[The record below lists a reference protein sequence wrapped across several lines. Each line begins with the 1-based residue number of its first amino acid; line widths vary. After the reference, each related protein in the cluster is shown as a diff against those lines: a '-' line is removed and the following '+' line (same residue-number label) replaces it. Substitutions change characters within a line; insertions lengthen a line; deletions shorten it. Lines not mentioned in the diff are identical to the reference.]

1 MKMKKRK
8 GRITSRRE
16 LHHLKKIQKVKKVT
30 TALGTSLMVGTVG
43 LLMGNKDKVQADT
56 TVHVDKTNEASS
68 STSKVAQSSSQSST
82 QSSSV
87 AAGSRVT
94 REVVYSSSSSSSLN
108 IEKNA
113 SSQSENSSQSSSNV
127 KSSSASSVSNASSLQ
142 NHEPNKTV
150 ESSSTASSGASSS
163 SSKSES
169 SSSQA
174 SVKPEKQNL
183 AVQTGPSE
191 QDLQKQWAAKIS
203 SYPENVQS
211 FLNTI
216 GPVAQQVAQE
226 NGIYASVM
234 IAQAA
239 LESGWGNSALSTQG
253 HNLFGVKWNGTGN
266 YVTMPTQE
274 YYGGQWHT
282 INAKFQSYNSYY
294 DSLTG
299 YAQLIK
305 NNFPNSTRANA
316 ATPQIAAANL
326 KYGVYGSYA
335 TDPNYANSLD
345 RMISDYGLTR
355 YDVYTGTSSTN
366 QNQQNSNAAN
376 SNQHESQISAGNGNQ
391 IPDTYTVKA
400 GDSLW
405 GISQTYGTTVNNLKQ
420 INNLSSNVIYVGQ
433 VLKLKQQSNSTS
445 NQAPQS
451 TVDTYTVQSGDTLW
465 GIANTHDTTV
475 NNLKQ
480 INDLT
485 SDTIYVGQVL
495 KLKQQSNSTSNQA
508 PQSTADTYTVQSGDT
523 LWGIANTH
531 DTTVNDL
538 KQINDLTSDT
548 IYVGQVLKLKQQTNS
563 TSNQAPQSTID
574 TYTVQSGDTLWRI
587 ANTHD
592 TTVNNLK
599 QINDL
604 TSDTIYVGQ
613 VLKLKQQSTTQP
625 ESSQSSQSN
634 SSDFYTVKAG
644 DSLWKIAMGND
655 LTVSHLKQMNNLT
668 TNTIYVGQQ
677 LRIKEGQ
684 ANSQAS
690 QSNSQTNQSSQNAGT
705 YTVKAGDTLW
715 GIANDHDTTVNALKQ
730 NNHLNSDTIYVGQVL
745 SLGQATSTGSHSQS
759 SASAQSSSSTNGTYT
774 VKAGDTLWS
783 IANANDMTVAQLKQ
797 KNDLSNDTIYVGQT
811 LNVSSSKSASA
822 TSTASATYTVNS
834 GDSLWQ
840 IASANGTTVNQL
852 KALNNLS
859 SDLIYAGQQLKFR

>member
-1 MKMKKRK
+1 MKKRRD
-8 GRITSRRE
+8 RISSRRE
-16 LHHLKKIQKVKKVT
+16 LHHLKKIQKVKKAT

-56 TVHVDKTNEASS
+56 TVHVDKTNETSS
-68 STSKVAQSSSQSST
+68 NTSKVAQSGSQSST
-82 QSSSV
+82 SSSVQSSSV
-87 AAGSRVT
+87 AAGSRIT
-94 REVVYSSSSSSSLN
+94 QEVVYSSSSSTSLN
-108 IEKNA
+108 VEKNA
-113 SSQSENSSQSSSNV
+113 SSQSENSSQNSSSV
-127 KSSSASSVSNASSLQ
+127 KGSSASSMSNASSLQ
-142 NHEPNKTV
+142 HEQSKTA
-150 ESSSTASSGASSS
+150 ESSSTANSVTSFS
-163 SSKSES
+163 SSKAES
-169 SSSQA
+169 SSSQS
-174 SVKPEKQNL
+174 SVKSEKQNL

-191 QDLQKQWAAKIS
+191 QDLQKQWAAEIS

-239 LESGWGNSALSTQG
+239 LESGWGNSALSTEG

-294 DSLTG
+294 DSLTS

-326 KYGVYGSYA
+326 KNGVYGSYA

-376 SNQHESQISAGNGNQ
+376 SSQHESQISAGNGNQ

-405 GISQTYGTTVNNLKQ
+405 EISQTYGTTVNNLKQ

-433 VLKLKQQSNSTS
+433 VLKLKQQSSSTS

-451 TVDTYTVQSGDTLW
+451 TADTYTVQSGDTLW

-531 DTTVNDL
+531 DTTVN
-538 KQINDLTSDT
+538 
-548 IYVGQVLKLKQQTNS
+548 
-563 TSNQAPQSTID
+563 
-574 TYTVQSGDTLWRI
+574 
-587 ANTHD
+587 
-592 TTVNNLK
+592 NLK

-613 VLKLKQQSTTQP
+613 ILKLTQQSTTQQA
-625 ESSQSSQSN
+625 SSKPSQSN

-655 LTVSHLKQMNNLT
+655 LTVDHLKQMNNLT

-684 ANSQAS
+684 TNSQPS
-690 QSNSQTNQSSQNAGT
+690 QSNSQTNQSSQNTGT

-730 NNHLNSDTIYVGQVL
+730 NNHLSSDTIYVGQVL
-745 SLGQATSTGSHSQS
+745 SLGQTSSTSSHNQAT
-759 SASAQSSSSTNGTYT
+759 ASAQSSTSNGTYT
-774 VKAGDTLWS
+774 VKSGDTLWS

-797 KNDLSNDTIYVGQT
+797 KNDLSNDTIYVGQK
-811 LNVSSSKSASA
+811 LNVFSAKSTSA
-822 TSTASATYTVNS
+822 TSTASATYTVKS
-834 GDSLWQ
+834 GDSLWK

-852 KALNNLS
+852 KSLNNLS
-859 SDLIYAGQQLKFR
+859 SDLIYAGQQLKLR

>member
-16 LHHLKKIQKVKKVT
+16 LYHLKKIQKVKKVT

-82 QSSSV
+82 SSSVQSSSV
-87 AAGSRVT
+87 AAGLRVT

-127 KSSSASSVSNASSLQ
+127 KSSSASSASVTNASSLQ

-150 ESSSTASSGASSS
+150 ESSSTASSVAGSS

-169 SSSQA
+169 SGSQS

-191 QDLQKQWAAKIS
+191 QDLQKQWAAEIS

-253 HNLFGVKWNGTGN
+253 DHLFGVKWNGTGN

-445 NQAPQS
+445 NQTPQS
-451 TVDTYTVQSGDTLW
+451 TTDTYTVQSGDTLW

-495 KLKQQSNSTSNQA
+495 KLKQ
-508 PQSTADTYTVQSGDT
+508 
-523 LWGIANTH
+523 
-531 DTTVNDL
+531 
-538 KQINDLTSDT
+538 
-548 IYVGQVLKLKQQTNS
+548 
-563 TSNQAPQSTID
+563 
-574 TYTVQSGDTLWRI
+574 R
-587 ANTHD
+587 
-592 TTVNNLK
+592 
-599 QINDL
+599 
-604 TSDTIYVGQ
+604 
-613 VLKLKQQSTTQP
+613 STTQQ
-625 ESSQSSQSN
+625 ESSQPSQSN

-684 ANSQAS
+684 TNSQAS

-730 NNHLNSDTIYVGQVL
+730 NNHLSSDTIYVGQVL
-745 SLGQATSTGSHSQS
+745 SLGQTASTGSHSQS
-759 SASAQSSSSTNGTYT
+759 TASTQSSTSDGTYT
-774 VKAGDTLWS
+774 VKSGDTLWS

-811 LNVSSSKSASA
+811 LNVSSTKSASA
-822 TSTASATYTVNS
+822 TSTASATYTVKS

-859 SDLIYAGQQLKFR
+859 SDLIYAGQQLKLR

>member
-16 LHHLKKIQKVKKVT
+16 LYHLKKIQKVKKIT

-82 QSSSV
+82 SSSVQSSSV
-87 AAGSRVT
+87 AAGLRVT

-127 KSSSASSVSNASSLQ
+127 KSSSASSASVTNASSLQ

-150 ESSSTASSGASSS
+150 ESSSTASSVAGSS

-169 SSSQA
+169 SGSQS

-191 QDLQKQWAAKIS
+191 QDLQKQWAAEIS

-345 RMISDYGLTR
+345 RMISDYELTR

-445 NQAPQS
+445 NQTPQS
-451 TVDTYTVQSGDTLW
+451 TTDTYTVQSGDTLW

-495 KLKQQSNSTSNQA
+495 KLKQ
-508 PQSTADTYTVQSGDT
+508 
-523 LWGIANTH
+523 
-531 DTTVNDL
+531 
-538 KQINDLTSDT
+538 
-548 IYVGQVLKLKQQTNS
+548 
-563 TSNQAPQSTID
+563 
-574 TYTVQSGDTLWRI
+574 R
-587 ANTHD
+587 
-592 TTVNNLK
+592 
-599 QINDL
+599 
-604 TSDTIYVGQ
+604 
-613 VLKLKQQSTTQP
+613 STTQQ
-625 ESSQSSQSN
+625 ESSQPSQSN

-684 ANSQAS
+684 TNSQAS

-730 NNHLNSDTIYVGQVL
+730 NNHLSSDTIYVGQVL
-745 SLGQATSTGSHSQS
+745 SLGQTASTGSHSQS
-759 SASAQSSSSTNGTYT
+759 TASTQSSTSDGTYT
-774 VKAGDTLWS
+774 VKSGDTLWS

-811 LNVSSSKSASA
+811 LNVSSTKSASA
-822 TSTASATYTVNS
+822 TSTASTTYTVKS

-859 SDLIYAGQQLKFR
+859 SDLIYAGQQLKLR

>member
-1 MKMKKRK
+1 MKMKKRRD
-8 GRITSRRE
+8 RISSRRE
-16 LHHLKKIQKVKKVT
+16 LHHLKKIQKVKKAT

-56 TVHVDKTNEASS
+56 TVHVDKTNETSS
-68 STSKVAQSSSQSST
+68 NTSKVAQSSSQSST
-82 QSSSV
+82 SSSVQSSSV
-87 AAGSRVT
+87 AAGSRIT
-94 REVVYSSSSSSSLN
+94 QEVVYSSSSSTSLN
-108 IEKNA
+108 VEKNA
-113 SSQSENSSQSSSNV
+113 SSQSENSSQNSSSV
-127 KSSSASSVSNASSLQ
+127 KGSSASSMSNASSLQ
-142 NHEPNKTV
+142 HGQSKTA
-150 ESSSTASSGASSS
+150 ESSSTANSVTSFS
-163 SSKSES
+163 SSKAES
-169 SSSQA
+169 SSSQS
-174 SVKPEKQNL
+174 SVKSEKQNL

-191 QDLQKQWAAKIS
+191 QDLQKQWAAEIS

-239 LESGWGNSALSTQG
+239 LESGWGNSALSTEG

-294 DSLTG
+294 DSLTS

-326 KYGVYGSYA
+326 KNGVYGSYA

-376 SNQHESQISAGNGNQ
+376 SSQHESQISAGNGNQ

-433 VLKLKQQSNSTS
+433 VLKLKQQSSSTS

-451 TVDTYTVQSGDTLW
+451 TADTYTVQSGDTLW

-531 DTTVNDL
+531 DTTVN
-538 KQINDLTSDT
+538 
-548 IYVGQVLKLKQQTNS
+548 
-563 TSNQAPQSTID
+563 
-574 TYTVQSGDTLWRI
+574 
-587 ANTHD
+587 
-592 TTVNNLK
+592 NLK

-613 VLKLKQQSTTQP
+613 ILKLTQQSTTQQA
-625 ESSQSSQSN
+625 SSKPSQSN

-655 LTVSHLKQMNNLT
+655 LTVDHLKQMNNLT

-684 ANSQAS
+684 TNSQPS

-730 NNHLNSDTIYVGQVL
+730 NNHLSSDTIYVGQVL
-745 SLGQATSTGSHSQS
+745 SLGQTSSTSSHNQAT
-759 SASAQSSSSTNGTYT
+759 ASAQSSTSNGTYT
-774 VKAGDTLWS
+774 VKSGDTLWS

-797 KNDLSNDTIYVGQT
+797 KNDLSNDTIYVGQK
-811 LNVSSSKSASA
+811 LNVSSAKSTSA
-822 TSTASATYTVNS
+822 TSTPSATYTVKS
-834 GDSLWQ
+834 GDSLWK

-852 KALNNLS
+852 KSLNNLS
-859 SDLIYAGQQLKFR
+859 SDLIYAGQQLKLR

>member
-1 MKMKKRK
+1 MKKRK

-16 LHHLKKIQKVKKVT
+16 LYHLKKIQKVKKAT

-43 LLMGNKDKVQADT
+43 LLMGNRDKVQADT
-56 TVHVDKTNEASS
+56 TVHVDKTNETSS
-68 STSKVAQSSSQSST
+68 STSKVAQSSSQSATSSSV

-108 IEKNA
+108 IAKNA
-113 SSQSENSSQSSSNV
+113 SSQSESSGQSSSNV
-127 KSSSASSVSNASSLQ
+127 KNSSASSVSNASSLQ
-142 NHEPNKTV
+142 NHEPGKTA
-150 ESSSTASSGASSS
+150 ESSSTASSVASSS

-169 SSSQA
+169 SSSQS

-191 QDLQKQWAAKIS
+191 QDLQKQWAAEIS

-239 LESGWGNSALSTQG
+239 LESGWGNSALSTEG

-326 KYGVYGSYA
+326 KNGVYGSYA

-451 TVDTYTVQSGDTLW
+451 T
-465 GIANTHDTTV
+465 
-475 NNLKQ
+475 
-480 INDLT
+480 
-485 SDTIYVGQVL
+485 
-495 KLKQQSNSTSNQA
+495 
-508 PQSTADTYTVQSGDT
+508 ADTYTVQSGDT
-523 LWGIANTH
+523 LWE
-531 DTTVNDL
+531 
-538 KQINDLTSDT
+538 
-548 IYVGQVLKLKQQTNS
+548 
-563 TSNQAPQSTID
+563 
-574 TYTVQSGDTLWRI
+574 I

-613 VLKLKQQSTTQP
+613 VLKLKQQSTTQQG
-625 ESSQSSQSN
+625 SSQPSQSN

-655 LTVSHLKQMNNLT
+655 LTVDHLKQMNNLT

-684 ANSQAS
+684 TNSQPS
-690 QSNSQTNQSSQNAGT
+690 QSNSQTNQSSQNTGT

-745 SLGQATSTGSHSQS
+745 SLGQATSTSSHSQS
-759 SASAQSSSSTNGTYT
+759 SASAQSSSPTNGTYM

-811 LNVSSSKSASA
+811 LNVSSAKSAST
-822 TSTASATYTVNS
+822 TSTASATYTVKS
-834 GDSLWQ
+834 GDSLWK

-852 KALNNLS
+852 KSLNNLS
-859 SDLIYAGQQLKFR
+859 SDLIYAGQQLKLR

>member
-16 LHHLKKIQKVKKVT
+16 LYHLKKIQKVKKVT

-82 QSSSV
+82 SSSVQSSSV
-87 AAGSRVT
+87 AAGLRVT

-127 KSSSASSVSNASSLQ
+127 KSSSASSASVTNASSLQ

-150 ESSSTASSGASSS
+150 ESSSTASSVAGSS

-169 SSSQA
+169 SGSQS

-191 QDLQKQWAAKIS
+191 QDLQKQWAAEIS

-405 GISQTYGTTVNNLKQ
+405 GISRTYGTTVNNLKQ

-445 NQAPQS
+445 NQTPQS
-451 TVDTYTVQSGDTLW
+451 TTDTYTVQSGDTLW

-495 KLKQQSNSTSNQA
+495 KLKQQSNSTSNQT
-508 PQSTADTYTVQSGDT
+508 PQSTTDTYTVQSGDT
-523 LWGIANTH
+523 LWG
-531 DTTVNDL
+531 
-538 KQINDLTSDT
+538 
-548 IYVGQVLKLKQQTNS
+548 
-563 TSNQAPQSTID
+563 
-574 TYTVQSGDTLWRI
+574 I

-613 VLKLKQQSTTQP
+613 VLKLKQRSTTQQ
-625 ESSQSSQSN
+625 ESSQPSQSN

-684 ANSQAS
+684 TNSQAS

-730 NNHLNSDTIYVGQVL
+730 NNHLSSDTIYVGQVL
-745 SLGQATSTGSHSQS
+745 SLGQTASTGSHSQLT
-759 SASAQSSSSTNGTYT
+759 ASTQSSTSDGTYT
-774 VKAGDTLWS
+774 VKSGDTLWS

-811 LNVSSSKSASA
+811 LNVSSTKSASA
-822 TSTASATYTVNS
+822 TSTASTTYTVKS

-859 SDLIYAGQQLKFR
+859 SDLIYAGQQLKLR

>member
-1 MKMKKRK
+1 MKKRK

-16 LHHLKKIQKVKKVT
+16 LYHLKKIQKVKKAT

-56 TVHVDKTNEASS
+56 TVHVDKTTETSS
-68 STSKVAQSSSQSST
+68 STSKVAQSSSQSATSSSV

-94 REVVYSSSSSSSLN
+94 REVVYSSSSSSSLDV
-108 IEKNA
+108 EKNA
-113 SSQSENSSQSSSNV
+113 SSQSESSSQSSSNV

-191 QDLQKQWAAKIS
+191 QDLQKQWAAEIS

-548 IYVGQVLKLKQQTNS
+548 IYVGQVLKLKQQ
-563 TSNQAPQSTID
+563 
-574 TYTVQSGDTLWRI
+574 
-587 ANTHD
+587 
-592 TTVNNLK
+592 
-599 QINDL
+599 
-604 TSDTIYVGQ
+604 
-613 VLKLKQQSTTQP
+613 STTQQ
-625 ESSQSSQSN
+625 ESSQPSQSN

-745 SLGQATSTGSHSQS
+745 SLGQATLTGSHSQS

-822 TSTASATYTVNS
+822 TSTASATYTVKS
-834 GDSLWQ
+834 GDSLWK
-840 IASANGTTVNQL
+840 IASRNGTTVNQL

-859 SDLIYAGQQLKFR
+859 SDLIYAGQQLKLR

>member
-16 LHHLKKIQKVKKVT
+16 LYHLKKIQKVKKVT

-68 STSKVAQSSSQSST
+68 STSKVTQSSSQSST
-82 QSSSV
+82 SSSVQSSSV
-87 AAGSRVT
+87 AAGLRVT

-108 IEKNA
+108 IEKNV

-127 KSSSASSVSNASSLQ
+127 KSSSASSASVTNASSLQ

-150 ESSSTASSGASSS
+150 ESSSTASSAASSS

-169 SSSQA
+169 SGSQS

-191 QDLQKQWAAKIS
+191 QDLQKQWAAEIS

-445 NQAPQS
+445 NQTPQS
-451 TVDTYTVQSGDTLW
+451 TTDTYTVQSGDTLW

-495 KLKQQSNSTSNQA
+495 KLKQQS
-508 PQSTADTYTVQSGDT
+508 
-523 LWGIANTH
+523 
-531 DTTVNDL
+531 
-538 KQINDLTSDT
+538 
-548 IYVGQVLKLKQQTNS
+548 
-563 TSNQAPQSTID
+563 
-574 TYTVQSGDTLWRI
+574 
-587 ANTHD
+587 
-592 TTVNNLK
+592 
-599 QINDL
+599 
-604 TSDTIYVGQ
+604 
-613 VLKLKQQSTTQP
+613 TTQQG
-625 ESSQSSQSN
+625 SSQPSQSN

-684 ANSQAS
+684 TNSQAS

-730 NNHLNSDTIYVGQVL
+730 NNHLSSDTIYVGQVL
-745 SLGQATSTGSHSQS
+745 SLGQTASTGSHSQS
-759 SASAQSSSSTNGTYT
+759 TASTQSSTSDGTYT
-774 VKAGDTLWS
+774 VKSGDTLWS

-811 LNVSSSKSASA
+811 LNVSSTKSASA
-822 TSTASATYTVNS
+822 TSTASTTYTVKS

-859 SDLIYAGQQLKFR
+859 SDLIYAGQQLKLR

>member
-1 MKMKKRK
+1 MKKRK

-16 LHHLKKIQKVKKVT
+16 LYHLKKIQKVKKVT

-82 QSSSV
+82 SSSVQSSSV
-87 AAGSRVT
+87 AAGLRVT

-127 KSSSASSVSNASSLQ
+127 KSSSASSASVTNASSLQ

-150 ESSSTASSGASSS
+150 ESSSTASSVAGSS

-169 SSSQA
+169 SGSQS

-191 QDLQKQWAAKIS
+191 QDLQKQWAAEIS

-345 RMISDYGLTR
+345 RMISDYELTR

-445 NQAPQS
+445 NQTPQS
-451 TVDTYTVQSGDTLW
+451 TTDTYTVQSGDTLW

-495 KLKQQSNSTSNQA
+495 KLKQQSNSTSNQT
-508 PQSTADTYTVQSGDT
+508 PQSTTDTYTVQSGDT
-523 LWGIANTH
+523 LWG
-531 DTTVNDL
+531 
-538 KQINDLTSDT
+538 
-548 IYVGQVLKLKQQTNS
+548 
-563 TSNQAPQSTID
+563 
-574 TYTVQSGDTLWRI
+574 I

-613 VLKLKQQSTTQP
+613 VLKLKQRSTTQQ
-625 ESSQSSQSN
+625 ESSQPSQSN

-684 ANSQAS
+684 TNSQAS

-730 NNHLNSDTIYVGQVL
+730 NNHLSSDTIYVGQVL
-745 SLGQATSTGSHSQS
+745 SLGQTASTGSHSQS
-759 SASAQSSSSTNGTYT
+759 TASTQSSTSDGTYT
-774 VKAGDTLWS
+774 VKSGDTLWS

-811 LNVSSSKSASA
+811 LNVSSTKSASA
-822 TSTASATYTVNS
+822 TSTASTTYTVKS

-859 SDLIYAGQQLKFR
+859 SDLIYAGQQLKLR

>member
-8 GRITSRRE
+8 DRITSRRE
-16 LHHLKKIQKVKKVT
+16 LHHLKKIQKVKKAT

-56 TVHVDKTNEASS
+56 AVHVDKTNETSS
-68 STSKVAQSSSQSST
+68 STSKVAQASSQSATSSSV

-94 REVVYSSSSSSSLN
+94 REVVYSSSSSSNLN
-108 IEKNA
+108 VEKNT
-113 SSQSENSSQSSSNV
+113 SSQSKSSSQSSSNV
-127 KSSSASSVSNASSLQ
+127 KSSSTSSVADSSSLQ
-142 NHEPNKTV
+142 NHEQNKTV
-150 ESSSTASSGASSS
+150 ESSSTASSAVSSS

-169 SSSQA
+169 SSSQS

-191 QDLQKQWAAKIS
+191 QDLQKQWAAEIS

-345 RMISDYGLTR
+345 RMISDYELTR

-366 QNQQNSNAAN
+366 QNQQNSNASN

-420 INNLSSNVIYVGQ
+420 INNLSSNIIYVGQ

-451 TVDTYTVQSGDTLW
+451 TTDTYTVQAGDTLWGIANTHDTTVNNLKQINDLTSDTIYVGQVLKLKQQSNSTSNQTPQTTADTYTVQSGDTLW

-495 KLKQQSNSTSNQA
+495 KLKQQS
-508 PQSTADTYTVQSGDT
+508 
-523 LWGIANTH
+523 
-531 DTTVNDL
+531 
-538 KQINDLTSDT
+538 
-548 IYVGQVLKLKQQTNS
+548 
-563 TSNQAPQSTID
+563 
-574 TYTVQSGDTLWRI
+574 
-587 ANTHD
+587 
-592 TTVNNLK
+592 
-599 QINDL
+599 
-604 TSDTIYVGQ
+604 
-613 VLKLKQQSTTQP
+613 TTQQ
-625 ESSQSSQSN
+625 ESFQPSQSN

-684 ANSQAS
+684 SNSQAS
-690 QSNSQTNQSSQNAGT
+690 QSNSQPNQSSQNAGT

-745 SLGQATSTGSHSQS
+745 TLGQAASTGSPSQS

-783 IANANDMTVAQLKQ
+783 IANANDLTVAQLKQ

-811 LNVSSSKSASA
+811 LNVSSAKSTSA
-822 TSTASATYTVNS
+822 TSTASATYTVKS

-859 SDLIYAGQQLKFR
+859 SDLIYAGQQLKLR

>member
-1 MKMKKRK
+1 MKKRK

-16 LHHLKKIQKVKKVT
+16 LYHLKKIQKVKKVT

-82 QSSSV
+82 SSSVQSSSV
-87 AAGSRVT
+87 AAGLRVT
-94 REVVYSSSSSSSLN
+94 RQVVYSSSSSSSLN

-127 KSSSASSVSNASSLQ
+127 KSSSASSASVTNASSLQ

-150 ESSSTASSGASSS
+150 ESSSTASSVAGSS

-169 SSSQA
+169 SGSQS

-183 AVQTGPSE
+183 AVQTIPSE
-191 QDLQKQWAAKIS
+191 QDLQKQWAAEIS

-345 RMISDYGLTR
+345 RMISDYELTR

-445 NQAPQS
+445 NQTPQS
-451 TVDTYTVQSGDTLW
+451 TTDTYTVQSGDTLW

-495 KLKQQSNSTSNQA
+495 KLKQQSNSTSNQT
-508 PQSTADTYTVQSGDT
+508 P
-523 LWGIANTH
+523 
-531 DTTVNDL
+531 
-538 KQINDLTSDT
+538 
-548 IYVGQVLKLKQQTNS
+548 
-563 TSNQAPQSTID
+563 
-574 TYTVQSGDTLWRI
+574 
-587 ANTHD
+587 
-592 TTVNNLK
+592 
-599 QINDL
+599 
-604 TSDTIYVGQ
+604 
-613 VLKLKQQSTTQP
+613 QSTTQQ
-625 ESSQSSQSN
+625 ESSQPSQSN

-677 LRIKEGQ
+677 LRIKEEQ
-684 ANSQAS
+684 TNSQAS

-730 NNHLNSDTIYVGQVL
+730 NNHLSSDTIYVGQVL
-745 SLGQATSTGSHSQS
+745 SLGQTASTGSHSQS
-759 SASAQSSSSTNGTYT
+759 TASTQSSTSDGTYT
-774 VKAGDTLWS
+774 VKSGDTLWS

-811 LNVSSSKSASA
+811 LNVSSTKSASA
-822 TSTASATYTVNS
+822 TSTASATYTVKS

-859 SDLIYAGQQLKFR
+859 SDLIYAGQQLKLR

>member
-1 MKMKKRK
+1 MKKRK

-16 LHHLKKIQKVKKVT
+16 LYHLKKIQKVKKAT

-43 LLMGNKDKVQADT
+43 LLMGNRDRVQADT
-56 TVHVDKTNEASS
+56 TVHVDKTNETSS
-68 STSKVAQSSSQSST
+68 STSKVAQSSSQSATSSSV

-94 REVVYSSSSSSSLN
+94 REVVYSSSSSSSLDV
-108 IEKNA
+108 EKNA
-113 SSQSENSSQSSSNV
+113 SSQSESSSQSSSNV

-191 QDLQKQWAAKIS
+191 QDLQKQWAAEIS

-548 IYVGQVLKLKQQTNS
+548 IYVGQVLKLKQQ
-563 TSNQAPQSTID
+563 
-574 TYTVQSGDTLWRI
+574 
-587 ANTHD
+587 
-592 TTVNNLK
+592 
-599 QINDL
+599 
-604 TSDTIYVGQ
+604 
-613 VLKLKQQSTTQP
+613 STTQQ
-625 ESSQSSQSN
+625 ESSQPSQSN

-745 SLGQATSTGSHSQS
+745 SLGQATLTGSHSQS

-822 TSTASATYTVNS
+822 TSTASATYTVKS

-859 SDLIYAGQQLKFR
+859 SDLIYAGQQLKLR

>member
-16 LHHLKKIQKVKKVT
+16 LYHLKKIQKVKKVT

-82 QSSSV
+82 SSSVQSSSV
-87 AAGSRVT
+87 AAGLRVT

-127 KSSSASSVSNASSLQ
+127 KSSSASSASVTNASSLQ

-150 ESSSTASSGASSS
+150 ESSSTASSVAGSS

-169 SSSQA
+169 SGSQS

-191 QDLQKQWAAKIS
+191 QDLQKQWAAEIS

-335 TDPNYANSLD
+335 TDPNYANSLE
-345 RMISDYGLTR
+345 RMISDYELTR

-445 NQAPQS
+445 NQTPQS
-451 TVDTYTVQSGDTLW
+451 TTDTYTVQSGDTLW

-495 KLKQQSNSTSNQA
+495 KLKQQSNSTSNQT
-508 PQSTADTYTVQSGDT
+508 PQSTTDTYTVQSGDT
-523 LWGIANTH
+523 LWG
-531 DTTVNDL
+531 
-538 KQINDLTSDT
+538 
-548 IYVGQVLKLKQQTNS
+548 
-563 TSNQAPQSTID
+563 
-574 TYTVQSGDTLWRI
+574 I

-613 VLKLKQQSTTQP
+613 VLKLKQRSTTQQ
-625 ESSQSSQSN
+625 ESSQPSQSN

-684 ANSQAS
+684 TNSQAS

-730 NNHLNSDTIYVGQVL
+730 NNHLSSDTIYVGQVL
-745 SLGQATSTGSHSQS
+745 SLGQTASTGSHSQS
-759 SASAQSSSSTNGTYT
+759 TASTQSSTSDGTYT
-774 VKAGDTLWS
+774 VKSGDTLWS

-811 LNVSSSKSASA
+811 LNVSSTKSASA
-822 TSTASATYTVNS
+822 TSTASTTYTVKS

-859 SDLIYAGQQLKFR
+859 SDLIYAGQQLKLR

>member
-1 MKMKKRK
+1 MKKRK

-43 LLMGNKDKVQADT
+43 LLMENKDKVQADT

-82 QSSSV
+82 LSSVQSSSV
-87 AAGSRVT
+87 AAGLRVT

-127 KSSSASSVSNASSLQ
+127 KSSSASSASVTNASSLQ

-150 ESSSTASSGASSS
+150 ESSSTASSVASSS

-169 SSSQA
+169 SGSQS

-191 QDLQKQWAAKIS
+191 QDLQKQWAAEIS

-345 RMISDYGLTR
+345 RMISDYELTR

-445 NQAPQS
+445 NQTPQS
-451 TVDTYTVQSGDTLW
+451 TTDTYTVQSGDTLW

-495 KLKQQSNSTSNQA
+495 KLKQ
-508 PQSTADTYTVQSGDT
+508 
-523 LWGIANTH
+523 
-531 DTTVNDL
+531 
-538 KQINDLTSDT
+538 
-548 IYVGQVLKLKQQTNS
+548 
-563 TSNQAPQSTID
+563 
-574 TYTVQSGDTLWRI
+574 R
-587 ANTHD
+587 
-592 TTVNNLK
+592 
-599 QINDL
+599 
-604 TSDTIYVGQ
+604 
-613 VLKLKQQSTTQP
+613 STTQQ
-625 ESSQSSQSN
+625 ESSQPSQSN

-677 LRIKEGQ
+677 LRIKEEQ
-684 ANSQAS
+684 TNSQAS

-730 NNHLNSDTIYVGQVL
+730 NNHLSSDTIYVGQVL
-745 SLGQATSTGSHSQS
+745 SLGQTASTGSHSQS
-759 SASAQSSSSTNGTYT
+759 TASTQSPTSNGTYT
-774 VKAGDTLWS
+774 VKSGDTLWS

-811 LNVSSSKSASA
+811 LNVSSTKSASA
-822 TSTASATYTVNS
+822 TSTASTTYTVKS

-859 SDLIYAGQQLKFR
+859 SDLIYAGQQLKLR

>member
-1 MKMKKRK
+1 MKKRK

-16 LHHLKKIQKVKKVT
+16 LYHLKKIQKVKKAT

-56 TVHVDKTNEASS
+56 TVHVDKTNETSS
-68 STSKVAQSSSQSST
+68 STSKVAQSSSQSATS
-82 QSSSV
+82 SSVPSSV

-94 REVVYSSSSSSSLN
+94 REVVYLSSSSSSLN

-113 SSQSENSSQSSSNV
+113 SSQSESSSQSSSNV
-127 KSSSASSVSNASSLQ
+127 KSSSASSASVSNASSLQ
-142 NHEPNKTV
+142 NHEPGKTA
-150 ESSSTASSGASSS
+150 ESSSTASSVAGSS
-163 SSKSES
+163 SSKVES
-169 SSSQA
+169 SGSQS
-174 SVKPEKQNL
+174 SVKSEKQNL

-191 QDLQKQWAAKIS
+191 QDLQKQWAAEIS

-239 LESGWGNSALSTQG
+239 LESGWGNSTLSTQG

-451 TVDTYTVQSGDTLW
+451 TADTYTVQSGDTLW

-495 KLKQQSNSTSNQA
+495 KLKQQS
-508 PQSTADTYTVQSGDT
+508 
-523 LWGIANTH
+523 
-531 DTTVNDL
+531 
-538 KQINDLTSDT
+538 
-548 IYVGQVLKLKQQTNS
+548 
-563 TSNQAPQSTID
+563 
-574 TYTVQSGDTLWRI
+574 
-587 ANTHD
+587 
-592 TTVNNLK
+592 
-599 QINDL
+599 
-604 TSDTIYVGQ
+604 
-613 VLKLKQQSTTQP
+613 TTQQG
-625 ESSQSSQSN
+625 SSQPSQSN

-655 LTVSHLKQMNNLT
+655 LTVDHLKQMNNLT

-684 ANSQAS
+684 TNSQPS
-690 QSNSQTNQSSQNAGT
+690 QSNSQTNQSSQNTGT

-745 SLGQATSTGSHSQS
+745 SLGQATSTSSHSQS
-759 SASAQSSSSTNGTYT
+759 SASAQSSSPTNGTYM

-811 LNVSSSKSASA
+811 LNVSSAKSAST
-822 TSTASATYTVNS
+822 TSTASATYTVKS
-834 GDSLWQ
+834 GDSLWK

-859 SDLIYAGQQLKFR
+859 SDLIYAGQQLKLR

>member
-82 QSSSV
+82 SSSVQSSSV
-87 AAGSRVT
+87 AAGLRVT

-127 KSSSASSVSNASSLQ
+127 KSSSASSASVTNASSLQ

-150 ESSSTASSGASSS
+150 ESSSTASSVAGSS

-169 SSSQA
+169 SGSQS

-191 QDLQKQWAAKIS
+191 QDLQKQWAAEIS

-239 LESGWGNSALSTQG
+239 LESGWGNSALSTQS

-445 NQAPQS
+445 NQTPQL
-451 TVDTYTVQSGDTLW
+451 TTDTYTVQSGDTLW

-495 KLKQQSNSTSNQA
+495 KLKQQS
-508 PQSTADTYTVQSGDT
+508 
-523 LWGIANTH
+523 
-531 DTTVNDL
+531 
-538 KQINDLTSDT
+538 
-548 IYVGQVLKLKQQTNS
+548 
-563 TSNQAPQSTID
+563 
-574 TYTVQSGDTLWRI
+574 
-587 ANTHD
+587 
-592 TTVNNLK
+592 
-599 QINDL
+599 
-604 TSDTIYVGQ
+604 
-613 VLKLKQQSTTQP
+613 TTQQ
-625 ESSQSSQSN
+625 ESSQPSQSN

-684 ANSQAS
+684 TNSQAS

-730 NNHLNSDTIYVGQVL
+730 NNHLSSDTIYVGQVL
-745 SLGQATSTGSHSQS
+745 SLGQTASTGSHSQS
-759 SASAQSSSSTNGTYT
+759 TASTQSSTSDGTYT
-774 VKAGDTLWS
+774 VKSGDTLWS

-811 LNVSSSKSASA
+811 LNVSSTKSALA
-822 TSTASATYTVNS
+822 TSTASTTYTVKS

-859 SDLIYAGQQLKFR
+859 SDLIYAGQQLKLR

>member
-1 MKMKKRK
+1 MKKRK

-16 LHHLKKIQKVKKVT
+16 LYHLKKIQKVKKVT

-56 TVHVDKTNEASS
+56 TVHVDKTNETSS
-68 STSKVAQSSSQSST
+68 STSKVAQSSSQSATSSSV

-108 IEKNA
+108 IAKNA
-113 SSQSENSSQSSSNV
+113 SSQSESSGQSSSNV

-142 NHEPNKTV
+142 NHEPGKTA
-150 ESSSTASSGASSS
+150 ESSSTASSVASSS

-169 SSSQA
+169 SSSQS

-191 QDLQKQWAAKIS
+191 QDLQKQWAAEIS

-239 LESGWGNSALSTQG
+239 LESGWGNSALSTEG

-326 KYGVYGSYA
+326 KNGVYGSYA

-451 TVDTYTVQSGDTLW
+451 T
-465 GIANTHDTTV
+465 
-475 NNLKQ
+475 
-480 INDLT
+480 
-485 SDTIYVGQVL
+485 
-495 KLKQQSNSTSNQA
+495 
-508 PQSTADTYTVQSGDT
+508 ADTYTVQSGDT
-523 LWGIANTH
+523 LWE
-531 DTTVNDL
+531 
-538 KQINDLTSDT
+538 
-548 IYVGQVLKLKQQTNS
+548 
-563 TSNQAPQSTID
+563 
-574 TYTVQSGDTLWRI
+574 I

-613 VLKLKQQSTTQP
+613 VLKLKQQSTTQQG
-625 ESSQSSQSN
+625 SSQPSQSN

-655 LTVSHLKQMNNLT
+655 LTVDHLKQMNNLT

-684 ANSQAS
+684 TNSQPS

-745 SLGQATSTGSHSQS
+745 SLGQATSTSSHSQS
-759 SASAQSSSSTNGTYT
+759 SASAQSSSPTNGTYM

-811 LNVSSSKSASA
+811 LNVSSAKSAST
-822 TSTASATYTVNS
+822 TSTASATYTVKS
-834 GDSLWQ
+834 GDSLWK

-859 SDLIYAGQQLKFR
+859 SDLIYAGQQLKLR

>member
-1 MKMKKRK
+1 MGCRNFIISGKRS
-8 GRITSRRE
+8 IIFE
-16 LHHLKKIQKVKKVT
+16 Y
-30 TALGTSLMVGTVG
+30 
-43 LLMGNKDKVQADT
+43 
-56 TVHVDKTNEASS
+56 E
-68 STSKVAQSSSQSST
+68 
-82 QSSSV
+82 
-87 AAGSRVT
+87 
-94 REVVYSSSSSSSLN
+94 
-108 IEKNA
+108 
-113 SSQSENSSQSSSNV
+113 
-127 KSSSASSVSNASSLQ
+127 
-142 NHEPNKTV
+142 
-150 ESSSTASSGASSS
+150 
-163 SSKSES
+163 
-169 SSSQA
+169 
-174 SVKPEKQNL
+174 
-183 AVQTGPSE
+183 
-191 QDLQKQWAAKIS
+191 
-203 SYPENVQS
+203 ENVQS

-345 RMISDYGLTR
+345 RMISDYELTR

-405 GISQTYGTTVNNLKQ
+405 EISQTYGTTVNNLKQ

-445 NQAPQS
+445 NQTPQS
-451 TVDTYTVQSGDTLW
+451 TTDTYTVQSGDTLW

-495 KLKQQSNSTSNQA
+495 KLKQ
-508 PQSTADTYTVQSGDT
+508 
-523 LWGIANTH
+523 
-531 DTTVNDL
+531 
-538 KQINDLTSDT
+538 
-548 IYVGQVLKLKQQTNS
+548 
-563 TSNQAPQSTID
+563 
-574 TYTVQSGDTLWRI
+574 R
-587 ANTHD
+587 
-592 TTVNNLK
+592 
-599 QINDL
+599 
-604 TSDTIYVGQ
+604 
-613 VLKLKQQSTTQP
+613 STTQQ
-625 ESSQSSQSN
+625 ESSQPSQSN

-684 ANSQAS
+684 TNSQAS

-730 NNHLNSDTIYVGQVL
+730 NNHLSSDTIYVGQVL
-745 SLGQATSTGSHSQS
+745 SLGQTALTGSHSPTQSSTSNSTYTVKSGDTLWSIANANDMTVAQLKQSDTIYVGQVLSLGQTASTGSHSQS
-759 SASAQSSSSTNGTYT
+759 TASTQSSTSDGTYT
-774 VKAGDTLWS
+774 VKSGDTLWS

-811 LNVSSSKSASA
+811 LNVSSTKSASA
-822 TSTASATYTVNS
+822 TSTASAMYTVKS

-859 SDLIYAGQQLKFR
+859 SDLIYAGQQLKLR

>member
-1 MKMKKRK
+1 MKKRK

-16 LHHLKKIQKVKKVT
+16 LYHLKKIQKVKKVT

-68 STSKVAQSSSQSST
+68 STSKVTQSSSQSST
-82 QSSSV
+82 SSSVQSSSV
-87 AAGSRVT
+87 AAGLRVT

-127 KSSSASSVSNASSLQ
+127 KSSSASSASVTNASSLQ

-150 ESSSTASSGASSS
+150 ESSSIASSVAGSS

-169 SSSQA
+169 SGSQS

-191 QDLQKQWAAKIS
+191 QDLQKQWAAEIS

-345 RMISDYGLTR
+345 RMISDYELTR

-445 NQAPQS
+445 NQTPQL
-451 TVDTYTVQSGDTLW
+451 TTDTYTVQSGDTLW

-495 KLKQQSNSTSNQA
+495 KLKQQS
-508 PQSTADTYTVQSGDT
+508 
-523 LWGIANTH
+523 
-531 DTTVNDL
+531 
-538 KQINDLTSDT
+538 
-548 IYVGQVLKLKQQTNS
+548 
-563 TSNQAPQSTID
+563 
-574 TYTVQSGDTLWRI
+574 
-587 ANTHD
+587 
-592 TTVNNLK
+592 
-599 QINDL
+599 
-604 TSDTIYVGQ
+604 
-613 VLKLKQQSTTQP
+613 TTQQ
-625 ESSQSSQSN
+625 ESSQPSQSN

-677 LRIKEGQ
+677 LRIKEEQ
-684 ANSQAS
+684 TNSQAS

-730 NNHLNSDTIYVGQVL
+730 NNHLSSDTIYVGQVL
-745 SLGQATSTGSHSQS
+745 SLGQTASTGSHSQS
-759 SASAQSSSSTNGTYT
+759 TASTQSSTSDGTYT
-774 VKAGDTLWS
+774 VKSGDTLWS

-811 LNVSSSKSASA
+811 LNVSSTKSASA
-822 TSTASATYTVNS
+822 TSTASTTYTVKS

-859 SDLIYAGQQLKFR
+859 SDLIYAGQQLKLR

>member
-1 MKMKKRK
+1 MKKRK

-16 LHHLKKIQKVKKVT
+16 LYHLKKIQKVKKVT

-82 QSSSV
+82 SSSVQSSSV
-87 AAGSRVT
+87 AAGLRVT

-127 KSSSASSVSNASSLQ
+127 KSSSASSASVTNASSLQ

-150 ESSSTASSGASSS
+150 ESSSTASSVAGSS

-169 SSSQA
+169 SGSQS

-191 QDLQKQWAAKIS
+191 QDLQKQWAAEIS

-445 NQAPQS
+445 NQTPQS
-451 TVDTYTVQSGDTLW
+451 TTDTYTVQSGDTLW

-495 KLKQQSNSTSNQA
+495 KLKQQSNSTSNQT
-508 PQSTADTYTVQSGDT
+508 PQSTTDTYTVQSGDT
-523 LWGIANTH
+523 LWG
-531 DTTVNDL
+531 
-538 KQINDLTSDT
+538 
-548 IYVGQVLKLKQQTNS
+548 
-563 TSNQAPQSTID
+563 
-574 TYTVQSGDTLWRI
+574 I

-613 VLKLKQQSTTQP
+613 VLKLKQRSTTQQ
-625 ESSQSSQSN
+625 ESSQPSQSN

-684 ANSQAS
+684 TNSQAS

-730 NNHLNSDTIYVGQVL
+730 NNHLSSDTIYVGQVL
-745 SLGQATSTGSHSQS
+745 SLGQTASTGSHSQS
-759 SASAQSSSSTNGTYT
+759 TASTQSSTSDGTYT
-774 VKAGDTLWS
+774 VKSGDTLWS

-811 LNVSSSKSASA
+811 LNVSSTKSASA
-822 TSTASATYTVNS
+822 TSTASTTYTVKS

-859 SDLIYAGQQLKFR
+859 SDLIYAGQQLKLR

>member
-16 LHHLKKIQKVKKVT
+16 LYHLKKIQKVKKVT

-82 QSSSV
+82 SSSVQSSSV
-87 AAGSRVT
+87 AAGLRVT

-127 KSSSASSVSNASSLQ
+127 KSSSASSASVTNASSLQ

-150 ESSSTASSGASSS
+150 ESSSIASSVAGSS

-169 SSSQA
+169 SGSQS

-191 QDLQKQWAAKIS
+191 QDLQKQWAAEIS

-345 RMISDYGLTR
+345 RMISDYELTR

-445 NQAPQS
+445 NQTPQS
-451 TVDTYTVQSGDTLW
+451 TTDTYTVQSGDTLW

-495 KLKQQSNSTSNQA
+495 KLKQ
-508 PQSTADTYTVQSGDT
+508 
-523 LWGIANTH
+523 
-531 DTTVNDL
+531 
-538 KQINDLTSDT
+538 
-548 IYVGQVLKLKQQTNS
+548 
-563 TSNQAPQSTID
+563 
-574 TYTVQSGDTLWRI
+574 R
-587 ANTHD
+587 
-592 TTVNNLK
+592 
-599 QINDL
+599 
-604 TSDTIYVGQ
+604 
-613 VLKLKQQSTTQP
+613 STTQQ
-625 ESSQSSQSN
+625 ESSQPSQSN

-684 ANSQAS
+684 TNSQAS

-730 NNHLNSDTIYVGQVL
+730 NNHLSSDTIYVGQVL
-745 SLGQATSTGSHSQS
+745 SLGQTASTGSHSQS
-759 SASAQSSSSTNGTYT
+759 TASTQSSTSDGTYT
-774 VKAGDTLWS
+774 VKSGDTLWS

-811 LNVSSSKSASA
+811 LNVSSTKSASA
-822 TSTASATYTVNS
+822 TSTASTTYTVKS

-859 SDLIYAGQQLKFR
+859 SDLIYAGQQLKLR

>member
-1 MKMKKRK
+1 MKKRK

-16 LHHLKKIQKVKKVT
+16 LYHLKKIQKVKKAT

-43 LLMGNKDKVQADT
+43 LLMGNRDKVQADT
-56 TVHVDKTNEASS
+56 TVHVDKTNETSS
-68 STSKVAQSSSQSST
+68 STSKVAQSSSQSATSSSV

-108 IEKNA
+108 IAKNA
-113 SSQSENSSQSSSNV
+113 SSQSESSGQSSSNV

-142 NHEPNKTV
+142 NHEPGKTA
-150 ESSSTASSGASSS
+150 ESSSTASSVASSS

-169 SSSQA
+169 SSSQS

-191 QDLQKQWAAKIS
+191 QDLQKQWAAEIS

-239 LESGWGNSALSTQG
+239 LESGWGNSALSTEG

-451 TVDTYTVQSGDTLW
+451 TADTYTVQSGDTLW

-495 KLKQQSNSTSNQA
+495 KLKQQS
-508 PQSTADTYTVQSGDT
+508 
-523 LWGIANTH
+523 
-531 DTTVNDL
+531 
-538 KQINDLTSDT
+538 
-548 IYVGQVLKLKQQTNS
+548 
-563 TSNQAPQSTID
+563 
-574 TYTVQSGDTLWRI
+574 
-587 ANTHD
+587 
-592 TTVNNLK
+592 
-599 QINDL
+599 
-604 TSDTIYVGQ
+604 
-613 VLKLKQQSTTQP
+613 TTQQG
-625 ESSQSSQSN
+625 SSQPSQSN

-655 LTVSHLKQMNNLT
+655 LTVDHLKQMNNLT

-684 ANSQAS
+684 TNSQPS
-690 QSNSQTNQSSQNAGT
+690 QSNSQTNQSSQNTGT

-745 SLGQATSTGSHSQS
+745 SLGQATSTSSHSQS
-759 SASAQSSSSTNGTYT
+759 SASAQSSSPTNGTYM

-811 LNVSSSKSASA
+811 LNVSSAKSAST
-822 TSTASATYTVNS
+822 TSTASATYTVKS
-834 GDSLWQ
+834 GDSLWK

-859 SDLIYAGQQLKFR
+859 SDLIYAGQQLKLR

>member
-1 MKMKKRK
+1 MKKRK

-82 QSSSV
+82 LSSVQSSSV
-87 AAGSRVT
+87 AAGLRVT

-127 KSSSASSVSNASSLQ
+127 KSSSASSASVTNASSLQ

-150 ESSSTASSGASSS
+150 ESSSTASSVASSS

-169 SSSQA
+169 SGSQS

-191 QDLQKQWAAKIS
+191 QDLQKQWAAEIS

-345 RMISDYGLTR
+345 RMISDYELTR

-405 GISQTYGTTVNNLKQ
+405 GISQTYGTTVSNLKQ

-445 NQAPQS
+445 NQTPQL
-451 TVDTYTVQSGDTLW
+451 TTDTYTVQSGDTLW

-495 KLKQQSNSTSNQA
+495 KLKQQSNSTSNQT
-508 PQSTADTYTVQSGDT
+508 PQSTTDTYTVQSGDT
-523 LWGIANTH
+523 LWG
-531 DTTVNDL
+531 
-538 KQINDLTSDT
+538 
-548 IYVGQVLKLKQQTNS
+548 
-563 TSNQAPQSTID
+563 
-574 TYTVQSGDTLWRI
+574 I

-613 VLKLKQQSTTQP
+613 VLKLKQRSTTQQ
-625 ESSQSSQSN
+625 ESSQPSQSN

-677 LRIKEGQ
+677 LRIKEEQ
-684 ANSQAS
+684 TNSQAS

-730 NNHLNSDTIYVGQVL
+730 NNHLSSDTIYVGQVL
-745 SLGQATSTGSHSQS
+745 SLGQTASTGSHSQS
-759 SASAQSSSSTNGTYT
+759 TASTQSPTSNGTYT
-774 VKAGDTLWS
+774 VKSGDTLWS

-811 LNVSSSKSASA
+811 LNVSSTKSASA
-822 TSTASATYTVNS
+822 TSTASATYTVKS

-859 SDLIYAGQQLKFR
+859 SDLIYAGQQLKLR

>member
-1 MKMKKRK
+1 MKKRK

-16 LHHLKKIQKVKKVT
+16 LYHLKKIQKVKKVT

-82 QSSSV
+82 SSSVQSSSV
-87 AAGSRVT
+87 AAGLRVT

-127 KSSSASSVSNASSLQ
+127 KSSSASSASVTNASSLQ

-150 ESSSTASSGASSS
+150 ESSSTASSVAGSS

-169 SSSQA
+169 SGSQS

-191 QDLQKQWAAKIS
+191 QDLQKQWAAEIS

-345 RMISDYGLTR
+345 RMISDYELTR

-420 INNLSSNVIYVGQ
+420 INNLFSNVIYVGQ

-445 NQAPQS
+445 NQTPQS
-451 TVDTYTVQSGDTLW
+451 TTDTYTVQSGDTLW

-495 KLKQQSNSTSNQA
+495 KLKQQSNSTSNQT
-508 PQSTADTYTVQSGDT
+508 PQSTTDTYTVQSGDT
-523 LWGIANTH
+523 LWG
-531 DTTVNDL
+531 
-538 KQINDLTSDT
+538 
-548 IYVGQVLKLKQQTNS
+548 
-563 TSNQAPQSTID
+563 
-574 TYTVQSGDTLWRI
+574 I

-613 VLKLKQQSTTQP
+613 VLKLKQRSTTQQ
-625 ESSQSSQSN
+625 ESSQPSQSN

-684 ANSQAS
+684 TNSQAS

-730 NNHLNSDTIYVGQVL
+730 NNHLSSDTIYVGQVL
-745 SLGQATSTGSHSQS
+745 SLGQTASTGSHSQS
-759 SASAQSSSSTNGTYT
+759 TASTQSSTSDGTYT
-774 VKAGDTLWS
+774 VKSGDTLWS

-811 LNVSSSKSASA
+811 LNVSSTKSASA
-822 TSTASATYTVNS
+822 TSTASTTYTVKS

-859 SDLIYAGQQLKFR
+859 SDLIYAGQQLKLR

>member
-16 LHHLKKIQKVKKVT
+16 LYHLKKIQKVKKVT

-68 STSKVAQSSSQSST
+68 NTSKVAQSSSQSST
-82 QSSSV
+82 SSSVQSSSV
-87 AAGSRVT
+87 AAGLRVT

-127 KSSSASSVSNASSLQ
+127 KSSSASSASVTNASSLQ

-150 ESSSTASSGASSS
+150 ESSSTASSVAGSS

-169 SSSQA
+169 SGSQS

-191 QDLQKQWAAKIS
+191 QDLQKQWAAEIS

-345 RMISDYGLTR
+345 RMISDYELTR

-445 NQAPQS
+445 NQTPQS
-451 TVDTYTVQSGDTLW
+451 TTDTYTVQSGDTLW

-495 KLKQQSNSTSNQA
+495 KLKQQSNSTSNQT
-508 PQSTADTYTVQSGDT
+508 PQSTTDTYTVQSGDT
-523 LWGIANTH
+523 LWG
-531 DTTVNDL
+531 
-538 KQINDLTSDT
+538 
-548 IYVGQVLKLKQQTNS
+548 
-563 TSNQAPQSTID
+563 
-574 TYTVQSGDTLWRI
+574 I

-613 VLKLKQQSTTQP
+613 VLKLKQRSTTQQ
-625 ESSQSSQSN
+625 ESSQPSQSN

-684 ANSQAS
+684 TNSQAS

-730 NNHLNSDTIYVGQVL
+730 NNHLSSDTIYVGQVL
-745 SLGQATSTGSHSQS
+745 SLGQTASTGSHSQS
-759 SASAQSSSSTNGTYT
+759 TASTQSSTSDGTYT
-774 VKAGDTLWS
+774 VKSGDTLWS

-811 LNVSSSKSASA
+811 LNVSSTKSASA
-822 TSTASATYTVNS
+822 TSTASTTYTVKS

-859 SDLIYAGQQLKFR
+859 SDLIYAGQQLKLR

>member
-1 MKMKKRK
+1 MKKRK

-16 LHHLKKIQKVKKVT
+16 LYHLKKIQKVKKVT

-68 STSKVAQSSSQSST
+68 STSKVTQSSSQSST
-82 QSSSV
+82 SSSVQSSSV
-87 AAGSRVT
+87 AAGLRVT

-108 IEKNA
+108 IEKNV

-127 KSSSASSVSNASSLQ
+127 KSSSASSASVTNASSLQ

-150 ESSSTASSGASSS
+150 ESSSTASSAASSS

-169 SSSQA
+169 SGSQS

-191 QDLQKQWAAKIS
+191 QDLQKQWAAEIS
-203 SYPENVQS
+203 SYPGNVQS

-239 LESGWGNSALSTQG
+239 LESGWGNSALSTEG

-294 DSLTG
+294 DSLTS

-326 KYGVYGSYA
+326 KNGVYGSYA

-376 SNQHESQISAGNGNQ
+376 SSQHESQISAGNGNQ

-445 NQAPQS
+445 NQTPQS
-451 TVDTYTVQSGDTLW
+451 TTDTYTVQSGDTLW

-495 KLKQQSNSTSNQA
+495 KLKQQSNSTSNQT
-508 PQSTADTYTVQSGDT
+508 PQSTTDTYTVQSGDT
-523 LWGIANTH
+523 LWG
-531 DTTVNDL
+531 
-538 KQINDLTSDT
+538 
-548 IYVGQVLKLKQQTNS
+548 
-563 TSNQAPQSTID
+563 
-574 TYTVQSGDTLWRI
+574 I

-613 VLKLKQQSTTQP
+613 VLKLKQQSTTQQG
-625 ESSQSSQSN
+625 SSQPSQSN

-655 LTVSHLKQMNNLT
+655 LTVDHLKQMNNLT

-684 ANSQAS
+684 TNSQPS

-730 NNHLNSDTIYVGQVL
+730 NNHLSSDTIYVGQVL
-745 SLGQATSTGSHSQS
+745 SLGQTASTGSHSQS
-759 SASAQSSSSTNGTYT
+759 TASTQSSTSDGTYT
-774 VKAGDTLWS
+774 VKSGDTLWS

-811 LNVSSSKSASA
+811 LNVSSTKSASA
-822 TSTASATYTVNS
+822 TSTASTTYTVKS

-859 SDLIYAGQQLKFR
+859 SDLIYAGQQLKLR

>member
-16 LHHLKKIQKVKKVT
+16 LYHLKKIQKVKKVT

-82 QSSSV
+82 SSSVQSSSV
-87 AAGSRVT
+87 AAGLRVT

-127 KSSSASSVSNASSLQ
+127 KSSSASSASVTNASSLQ

-150 ESSSTASSGASSS
+150 ESSSTASSVAGSS

-169 SSSQA
+169 SGSQS

-191 QDLQKQWAAKIS
+191 QDLQKQWAAEIS

-345 RMISDYGLTR
+345 RMISDYELTR

-445 NQAPQS
+445 NQTPQS
-451 TVDTYTVQSGDTLW
+451 TTDTYTVQSGDTLW

-495 KLKQQSNSTSNQA
+495 KLKQQSNSTSNQT
-508 PQSTADTYTVQSGDT
+508 PQSTTDTYTVQSGDT
-523 LWGIANTH
+523 LWG
-531 DTTVNDL
+531 
-538 KQINDLTSDT
+538 
-548 IYVGQVLKLKQQTNS
+548 
-563 TSNQAPQSTID
+563 
-574 TYTVQSGDTLWRI
+574 I

-613 VLKLKQQSTTQP
+613 VLKLKQRSTTQQ
-625 ESSQSSQSN
+625 ESSQPSQSN

-684 ANSQAS
+684 TNSQAS

-730 NNHLNSDTIYVGQVL
+730 NNHLSSDTIYVGQVL
-745 SLGQATSTGSHSQS
+745 SLGQTASTGSHSQS
-759 SASAQSSSSTNGTYT
+759 TASTQSSTSDGTYT
-774 VKAGDTLWS
+774 VKSGDTLWS

-811 LNVSSSKSASA
+811 LNVSSTKSASA
-822 TSTASATYTVNS
+822 TSTASTTYTVKS

-859 SDLIYAGQQLKFR
+859 SDLIYAGQQLKLR

>member
-1 MKMKKRK
+1 MKKRK

-16 LHHLKKIQKVKKVT
+16 LYHLKKIQKVKKVT

-82 QSSSV
+82 SSSVQSSSV
-87 AAGSRVT
+87 AAGLRVT

-127 KSSSASSVSNASSLQ
+127 KSSSASSASVTNASSLQ

-150 ESSSTASSGASSS
+150 ESSSTASSVAGSS

-169 SSSQA
+169 SGSQS

-191 QDLQKQWAAKIS
+191 QDLQKQWAAEIS

-345 RMISDYGLTR
+345 RMISDYELTR

-420 INNLSSNVIYVGQ
+420 INNLFSNVIYVGQ

-445 NQAPQS
+445 NQTPQS
-451 TVDTYTVQSGDTLW
+451 TTDTYTVQSGDTLW

-495 KLKQQSNSTSNQA
+495 KLKQQSNSTSNQT
-508 PQSTADTYTVQSGDT
+508 P
-523 LWGIANTH
+523 
-531 DTTVNDL
+531 
-538 KQINDLTSDT
+538 
-548 IYVGQVLKLKQQTNS
+548 
-563 TSNQAPQSTID
+563 
-574 TYTVQSGDTLWRI
+574 
-587 ANTHD
+587 
-592 TTVNNLK
+592 
-599 QINDL
+599 
-604 TSDTIYVGQ
+604 
-613 VLKLKQQSTTQP
+613 QSTTQQ
-625 ESSQSSQSN
+625 ESSQPSQSN

-684 ANSQAS
+684 TNSQAS

-730 NNHLNSDTIYVGQVL
+730 NNHLSSDTIYVGQVL
-745 SLGQATSTGSHSQS
+745 SLGQTASTGSNSQS
-759 SASAQSSSSTNGTYT
+759 TASTQSSTSDGTYT
-774 VKAGDTLWS
+774 VKSGDTLWS

-811 LNVSSSKSASA
+811 LNVSSTKSASA
-822 TSTASATYTVNS
+822 TSTASTTYTVKS

-859 SDLIYAGQQLKFR
+859 SDLIYAGQQLKLR

>member
-1 MKMKKRK
+1 MKKRRD
-8 GRITSRRE
+8 RISSRRE
-16 LHHLKKIQKVKKVT
+16 LHHLKKIQKVKKAT

-43 LLMGNKDKVQADT
+43 LLMGNKNKVQADT
-56 TVHVDKTNEASS
+56 TVHVDKTSETSLN
-68 STSKVAQSSSQSST
+68 TSKVAQSSSQSST
-82 QSSSV
+82 SSSVRSSSV
-87 AAGSRVT
+87 AAGSQIT
-94 REVVYSSSSSSSLN
+94 REVVYSSSSSTGLN
-108 IEKNA
+108 VEKNA
-113 SSQSENSSQSSSNV
+113 SSQSESSSQSSLNV
-127 KSSSASSVSNASSLQ
+127 KNSSASSMSNASSLQ
-142 NHEPNKTV
+142 QGQSKTA
-150 ESSSTASSGASSS
+150 ESSSTASSVESFS
-163 SSKSES
+163 SSKVES
-169 SSSQA
+169 SNSQT
-174 SVKPEKQNL
+174 SVKSEKQNL
-183 AVQTGPSE
+183 AVQTGTSE
-191 QDLQKQWAAKIS
+191 QDLQKQWAAEIS

-294 DSLTG
+294 DSLTS

-326 KYGVYGSYA
+326 KNGVYGSYA

-355 YDVYTGTSSTN
+355 YDVYMGTSSTN

-376 SNQHESQISAGNGNQ
+376 SSQHESQISAGNGNQ

-433 VLKLKQQSNSTS
+433 VLKLKQQSASSS
-445 NQAPQS
+445 NQTSVSAA
-451 TVDTYTVQSGDTLW
+451 DTYTVQSGDTLW

-495 KLKQQSNSTSNQA
+495 KLT
-508 PQSTADTYTVQSGDT
+508 
-523 LWGIANTH
+523 
-531 DTTVNDL
+531 
-538 KQINDLTSDT
+538 
-548 IYVGQVLKLKQQTNS
+548 
-563 TSNQAPQSTID
+563 
-574 TYTVQSGDTLWRI
+574 
-587 ANTHD
+587 
-592 TTVNNLK
+592 
-599 QINDL
+599 
-604 TSDTIYVGQ
+604 
-613 VLKLKQQSTTQP
+613 QQSTTQQA
-625 ESSQSSQSN
+625 SSKPSQSN

-655 LTVSHLKQMNNLT
+655 LTVDHLKQMNNLT

-684 ANSQAS
+684 INSQPS
-690 QSNSQTNQSSQNAGT
+690 QSNSQANQSNQNVGT

-715 GIANDHDTTVNALKQ
+715 GIANDHDTTVSALKQ
-730 NNHLNSDTIYVGQVL
+730 NNHLSSDTIYVGQVL
-745 SLGQATSTGSHSQS
+745 SLGQASSTSSHSQS
-759 SASAQSSSSTNGTYT
+759 TASTQLSTSDGTYT
-774 VKAGDTLWS
+774 VKSGDTLWS

-797 KNDLSNDTIYVGQT
+797 RNDLSNDTIYVGQT
-811 LNVSSSKSASA
+811 LKVSSAKL
-822 TSTASATYTVNS
+822 TSTTSTVSATYTVKS
-834 GDSLWQ
+834 GDSLWK

-852 KALNNLS
+852 KSLNNLS
-859 SDLIYAGQQLKFR
+859 SDLIYAGQQLKLR

>member
-1 MKMKKRK
+1 MKKRK

-16 LHHLKKIQKVKKVT
+16 LYHLKKIQKVKKVT

-82 QSSSV
+82 SSSVQSSSV
-87 AAGSRVT
+87 AAGLRVT

-127 KSSSASSVSNASSLQ
+127 KSSSASSASVTNASSLQ

-150 ESSSTASSGASSS
+150 ESSSTASSVAGSS

-169 SSSQA
+169 SGSQS

-191 QDLQKQWAAKIS
+191 QDLQKQWAAEIS

-345 RMISDYGLTR
+345 RMISDYELTR

-445 NQAPQS
+445 NQTPQS
-451 TVDTYTVQSGDTLW
+451 TTDTYTVQSGDTLWGIANTHDTTVNNLKQINDLTSDMIYVGQVLKLKQQSNSTSNQTPQSTTDTYTVQSGDTLW

-495 KLKQQSNSTSNQA
+495 KLKQ
-508 PQSTADTYTVQSGDT
+508 
-523 LWGIANTH
+523 
-531 DTTVNDL
+531 
-538 KQINDLTSDT
+538 
-548 IYVGQVLKLKQQTNS
+548 
-563 TSNQAPQSTID
+563 
-574 TYTVQSGDTLWRI
+574 R
-587 ANTHD
+587 
-592 TTVNNLK
+592 
-599 QINDL
+599 
-604 TSDTIYVGQ
+604 
-613 VLKLKQQSTTQP
+613 STTQQ
-625 ESSQSSQSN
+625 ESSQPSQSN

-684 ANSQAS
+684 TNSQAS

-730 NNHLNSDTIYVGQVL
+730 NNHLSSDTIYVGQVL
-745 SLGQATSTGSHSQS
+745 SLGQTASTGSHSQS
-759 SASAQSSSSTNGTYT
+759 TASTQSSTSDGTYT
-774 VKAGDTLWS
+774 VKSGDTLWS

-811 LNVSSSKSASA
+811 LNVSSTKSASA
-822 TSTASATYTVNS
+822 TSTASTTYTVKS

-859 SDLIYAGQQLKFR
+859 SDLIYAGQQLKLR

>member
-1 MKMKKRK
+1 MKKRK

-82 QSSSV
+82 SSSVQSSSV
-87 AAGSRVT
+87 AAGLRVT

-108 IEKNA
+108 IEKNV

-127 KSSSASSVSNASSLQ
+127 KSSSASSASVTNASSLQ

-150 ESSSTASSGASSS
+150 ESSSTASSVASSS

-169 SSSQA
+169 SGSQS

-191 QDLQKQWAAKIS
+191 QDLQKQWAAEIS

-345 RMISDYGLTR
+345 RMISDYELTR

-451 TVDTYTVQSGDTLW
+451 TADTYTVQSGDTLWGIANTHDTTVNNLKQINDLTSDTIYVGQVLKLKQQTNSTSNQAPQSTIDTYTVQSGDTLW

-495 KLKQQSNSTSNQA
+495 KLKQQS
-508 PQSTADTYTVQSGDT
+508 
-523 LWGIANTH
+523 
-531 DTTVNDL
+531 
-538 KQINDLTSDT
+538 
-548 IYVGQVLKLKQQTNS
+548 
-563 TSNQAPQSTID
+563 
-574 TYTVQSGDTLWRI
+574 
-587 ANTHD
+587 
-592 TTVNNLK
+592 
-599 QINDL
+599 
-604 TSDTIYVGQ
+604 
-613 VLKLKQQSTTQP
+613 TTQP

-634 SSDFYTVKAG
+634 LSDFYTVKAG

-684 ANSQAS
+684 TNSQAS

-745 SLGQATSTGSHSQS
+745 SLGQAASTGSHSQS
-759 SASAQSSSSTNGTYT
+759 NASAPSSSTNGTYT

-811 LNVSSSKSASA
+811 LNVSSTKSASA
-822 TSTASATYTVNS
+822 TSTASATYTVKS

-859 SDLIYAGQQLKFR
+859 SDLIYAGQQLKLR

>member
-1 MKMKKRK
+1 MKKRK

-16 LHHLKKIQKVKKVT
+16 LHHLKKVQKVKKVT

-56 TVHVDKTNEASS
+56 TVHVDKTNETSS
-68 STSKVAQSSSQSST
+68 STSKVAQSSSQSSSSNSV

-87 AAGSRVT
+87 AAGLRVT

-108 IEKNA
+108 IEKNV

-127 KSSSASSVSNASSLQ
+127 KSSSASSASVTNASSLQ

-150 ESSSTASSGASSS
+150 ESSSTASSVASSS

-169 SSSQA
+169 SGSQS

-191 QDLQKQWAAKIS
+191 QDLQKQWAAEIS

-445 NQAPQS
+445 NQTPQL
-451 TVDTYTVQSGDTLW
+451 TTDTYTVQSGDTLW

-495 KLKQQSNSTSNQA
+495 KLKQQSNSTSNQT
-508 PQSTADTYTVQSGDT
+508 PQSTTDTYTVQSGDT
-523 LWGIANTH
+523 LWG
-531 DTTVNDL
+531 
-538 KQINDLTSDT
+538 
-548 IYVGQVLKLKQQTNS
+548 
-563 TSNQAPQSTID
+563 
-574 TYTVQSGDTLWRI
+574 I

-613 VLKLKQQSTTQP
+613 VLKLKQRSTTQQ
-625 ESSQSSQSN
+625 ESSQPSQSN

-684 ANSQAS
+684 TNSQAS

-730 NNHLNSDTIYVGQVL
+730 NNHLSSDTIYVGQVL
-745 SLGQATSTGSHSQS
+745 SLGQTASTGSHSQS
-759 SASAQSSSSTNGTYT
+759 TASTQSSTSDGTYT
-774 VKAGDTLWS
+774 VKSGDTLWS

-811 LNVSSSKSASA
+811 LNVSSTKSASA
-822 TSTASATYTVNS
+822 TSTASTTYTVKS

-859 SDLIYAGQQLKFR
+859 SDLIYAGQQLKLR

>member
-1 MKMKKRK
+1 MKKRK

-16 LHHLKKIQKVKKVT
+16 LHHLKKVQKVKKAT

-56 TVHVDKTNEASS
+56 TVHVDKTNETSS
-68 STSKVAQSSSQSST
+68 STSKVVQSSSQSATSSSV

-94 REVVYSSSSSSSLN
+94 QEVVYSSSSNSSLN

-113 SSQSENSSQSSSNV
+113 SSQSESSSQSSSNV
-127 KSSSASSVSNASSLQ
+127 KSSSASSASVSNASSLQ
-142 NHEPNKTV
+142 SHEPSKTV
-150 ESSSTASSGASSS
+150 GSLSTVSSVASSS

-169 SSSQA
+169 SGSQS

-191 QDLQKQWAAKIS
+191 QDLQKQWAAEIS

-405 GISQTYGTTVNNLKQ
+405 GISQTYGTTVNDLKQ

-433 VLKLKQQSNSTS
+433 VLKLKQQANSTS

-451 TVDTYTVQSGDTLW
+451 TADTYTVQSGDTLW

-495 KLKQQSNSTSNQA
+495 KLKQQS
-508 PQSTADTYTVQSGDT
+508 TA
-523 LWGIANTH
+523 
-531 DTTVNDL
+531 
-538 KQINDLTSDT
+538 
-548 IYVGQVLKLKQQTNS
+548 QQ
-563 TSNQAPQSTID
+563 
-574 TYTVQSGDTLWRI
+574 
-587 ANTHD
+587 
-592 TTVNNLK
+592 
-599 QINDL
+599 
-604 TSDTIYVGQ
+604 
-613 VLKLKQQSTTQP
+613 
-625 ESSQSSQSN
+625 ESSQPSQSN

-684 ANSQAS
+684 TNSQAS

-745 SLGQATSTGSHSQS
+745 SLGQAASTGSHSQS
-759 SASAQSSSSTNGTYT
+759 SASVQSSSSTNGTYT

-811 LNVSSSKSASA
+811 LNVSSTKSASA
-822 TSTASATYTVNS
+822 TSTASATYTVKS

-859 SDLIYAGQQLKFR
+859 SDLIYAGQQLKLR

>member
-1 MKMKKRK
+1 MKKRK

-16 LHHLKKIQKVKKVT
+16 LYHLKKIQKVKKAT

-43 LLMGNKDKVQADT
+43 LLMGNRDKVQADT
-56 TVHVDKTNEASS
+56 TVHVDKTNETSS
-68 STSKVAQSSSQSST
+68 STSKVAQSSSQSATSSSV

-108 IEKNA
+108 IAKNA
-113 SSQSENSSQSSSNV
+113 SSQSESSGQSSSNV
-127 KSSSASSVSNASSLQ
+127 KNSSASSVSNASSLQ
-142 NHEPNKTV
+142 NHEPGKTA
-150 ESSSTASSGASSS
+150 ESSSTASSVASSS

-169 SSSQA
+169 SSSQS

-191 QDLQKQWAAKIS
+191 QDLQKQWAAEIS

-239 LESGWGNSALSTQG
+239 LESGWGNSALSTEG

-326 KYGVYGSYA
+326 KNGVYGSYA

-376 SNQHESQISAGNGNQ
+376 SNQYESQISAGNGNQ

-451 TVDTYTVQSGDTLW
+451 TADTYTVQSGDTLW

-485 SDTIYVGQVL
+485 SDTIYV
-495 KLKQQSNSTSNQA
+495 S
-508 PQSTADTYTVQSGDT
+508 
-523 LWGIANTH
+523 
-531 DTTVNDL
+531 
-538 KQINDLTSDT
+538 
-548 IYVGQVLKLKQQTNS
+548 
-563 TSNQAPQSTID
+563 
-574 TYTVQSGDTLWRI
+574 
-587 ANTHD
+587 
-592 TTVNNLK
+592 
-599 QINDL
+599 
-604 TSDTIYVGQ
+604 Q
-613 VLKLKQQSTTQP
+613 VLKLKQQSTTQQG
-625 ESSQSSQSN
+625 SSQPSQSN

-655 LTVSHLKQMNNLT
+655 LTVDHLKQMNNLT

-684 ANSQAS
+684 TNSQPS
-690 QSNSQTNQSSQNAGT
+690 QSNSQTNQSSQNTGT

-745 SLGQATSTGSHSQS
+745 SLGQATSTSSHSQS
-759 SASAQSSSSTNGTYT
+759 SASAQSSSSTNGTYM

-811 LNVSSSKSASA
+811 LNVSSVKSAST
-822 TSTASATYTVNS
+822 TSTASATYTVKS
-834 GDSLWQ
+834 GDSLWK

-859 SDLIYAGQQLKFR
+859 SDLIYAGQQLKLR

>member
-1 MKMKKRK
+1 MKKRK

-16 LHHLKKIQKVKKVT
+16 LYHLKKIQKVKKAT

-56 TVHVDKTNEASS
+56 TVHVDKTNETSS
-68 STSKVAQSSSQSST
+68 STSKVAQSSSQSATSSSV

-108 IEKNA
+108 IAKNA
-113 SSQSENSSQSSSNV
+113 SSQSESSGQSSSNV

-142 NHEPNKTV
+142 NHEPGKTV
-150 ESSSTASSGASSS
+150 ESSSTASSVAGSS
-163 SSKSES
+163 SSKVES
-169 SSSQA
+169 SGSQS
-174 SVKPEKQNL
+174 SVKSEKQNL

-191 QDLQKQWAAKIS
+191 QDLQKQWAAEIS

-239 LESGWGNSALSTQG
+239 LESGWGNSTLSTQG

-326 KYGVYGSYA
+326 KNGVYGSYA

-451 TVDTYTVQSGDTLW
+451 TADTYTVQSGDTLW

-495 KLKQQSNSTSNQA
+495 KLKQQS
-508 PQSTADTYTVQSGDT
+508 
-523 LWGIANTH
+523 
-531 DTTVNDL
+531 
-538 KQINDLTSDT
+538 
-548 IYVGQVLKLKQQTNS
+548 
-563 TSNQAPQSTID
+563 
-574 TYTVQSGDTLWRI
+574 
-587 ANTHD
+587 
-592 TTVNNLK
+592 
-599 QINDL
+599 
-604 TSDTIYVGQ
+604 
-613 VLKLKQQSTTQP
+613 TTQQG
-625 ESSQSSQSN
+625 SSQPSQSN

-655 LTVSHLKQMNNLT
+655 LTVDHLKQMNNLT

-684 ANSQAS
+684 TNSQPS
-690 QSNSQTNQSSQNAGT
+690 QSNSQTNQSSQNTGT

-745 SLGQATSTGSHSQS
+745 SLGQATSTSSHSQS
-759 SASAQSSSSTNGTYT
+759 SASAQSSSPTNGTYM

-811 LNVSSSKSASA
+811 LNVSSAKSAST
-822 TSTASATYTVNS
+822 TSTASAMYTVKS
-834 GDSLWQ
+834 GDSLWK

-859 SDLIYAGQQLKFR
+859 SDLIYAGQQLKLR

>member
-1 MKMKKRK
+1 MKKRK

-16 LHHLKKIQKVKKVT
+16 LYHLKKIQKVKKVT

-82 QSSSV
+82 SSSVQSSSV
-87 AAGSRVT
+87 AAGLRVT

-127 KSSSASSVSNASSLQ
+127 KSSSASSASVTNASSLQ

-150 ESSSTASSGASSS
+150 ESSSTASSVAGSS

-169 SSSQA
+169 SGSQS

-191 QDLQKQWAAKIS
+191 QDLQKQWAAEIS

-345 RMISDYGLTR
+345 RMISDYELTR

-445 NQAPQS
+445 NQTPQL
-451 TVDTYTVQSGDTLW
+451 TTDTYTVQSGDTLW

-495 KLKQQSNSTSNQA
+495 KLKQ
-508 PQSTADTYTVQSGDT
+508 
-523 LWGIANTH
+523 
-531 DTTVNDL
+531 
-538 KQINDLTSDT
+538 
-548 IYVGQVLKLKQQTNS
+548 
-563 TSNQAPQSTID
+563 
-574 TYTVQSGDTLWRI
+574 R
-587 ANTHD
+587 
-592 TTVNNLK
+592 
-599 QINDL
+599 
-604 TSDTIYVGQ
+604 
-613 VLKLKQQSTTQP
+613 STTQQ
-625 ESSQSSQSN
+625 ESSQPSQSN

-677 LRIKEGQ
+677 LRIKEEQ
-684 ANSQAS
+684 TNSQAS

-730 NNHLNSDTIYVGQVL
+730 NNHLSSDTIYVGQVL
-745 SLGQATSTGSHSQS
+745 SLGQTASTGSHSQS
-759 SASAQSSSSTNGTYT
+759 TASTQSSTSDGTYT
-774 VKAGDTLWS
+774 VKSGDTLWS

-811 LNVSSSKSASA
+811 LNVSSTKSASA
-822 TSTASATYTVNS
+822 TSTASATYTVKS

-859 SDLIYAGQQLKFR
+859 SDLIYAGQQLKLR

>member
-1 MKMKKRK
+1 MKKRK

-16 LHHLKKIQKVKKVT
+16 LHHLKKIQKVKKTT

-56 TVHVDKTNEASS
+56 TVHVDKTNETSS
-68 STSKVAQSSSQSST
+68 STSKVAQSSSQSSSSNSV

-113 SSQSENSSQSSSNV
+113 SSQSESSSQSSSNV

-142 NHEPNKTV
+142 SHEPSKTV

-163 SSKSES
+163 SSKSGS
-169 SSSQA
+169 SSSQS

-191 QDLQKQWAAKIS
+191 QDLQKQWAAEIS

-266 YVTMPTQE
+266 YVMMPTQE

-299 YAQLIK
+299 YAKLIK

-451 TVDTYTVQSGDTLW
+451 TADTYTVQSGDTLW

-475 NNLKQ
+475 NN
-480 INDLT
+480 
-485 SDTIYVGQVL
+485 
-495 KLKQQSNSTSNQA
+495 
-508 PQSTADTYTVQSGDT
+508 
-523 LWGIANTH
+523 
-531 DTTVNDL
+531 L

-574 TYTVQSGDTLWRI
+574 TYTVQSGDTLWGI

-668 TNTIYVGQQ
+668 INTIYVGQQ

-684 ANSQAS
+684 TNSQAS

-745 SLGQATSTGSHSQS
+745 SLGQAASTGSHSQS
-759 SASAQSSSSTNGTYT
+759 NASAPSSSTNGTYT

-811 LNVSSSKSASA
+811 LNVSSTKSASA
-822 TSTASATYTVNS
+822 TSTASATYTVKS

-859 SDLIYAGQQLKFR
+859 SDLIYAGQQLNLR

>member
-1 MKMKKRK
+1 MKKRRD
-8 GRITSRRE
+8 RISSRRE
-16 LHHLKKIQKVKKVT
+16 LHHLKKIQKVRKAT

-56 TVHVDKTNEASS
+56 TVHVDKTNETSLNA
-68 STSKVAQSSSQSST
+68 SKVAQSSSQSST
-82 QSSSV
+82 SSSVQSSSV
-87 AAGSRVT
+87 AAGSRIT
-94 REVVYSSSSSSSLN
+94 QEVVYSSSSSTSLN
-108 IEKNA
+108 VEKNA
-113 SSQSENSSQSSSNV
+113 SSQSENSSQNSSSV
-127 KSSSASSVSNASSLQ
+127 KGSSASSMSNTSSLQ
-142 NHEPNKTV
+142 HEQSKTA
-150 ESSSTASSGASSS
+150 ESLSTANSVTSFS
-163 SSKSES
+163 SSKAES
-169 SSSQA
+169 SSSQS
-174 SVKPEKQNL
+174 SVKSEKQNL

-191 QDLQKQWAAKIS
+191 QDLQKQWAAEIS

-239 LESGWGNSALSTQG
+239 LESGWGNSALSTEG

-294 DSLTG
+294 DSLTS

-326 KYGVYGSYA
+326 KNGVYGSYA

-376 SNQHESQISAGNGNQ
+376 SSQHENQISAGNGNQ
-391 IPDTYTVKA
+391 TPDTYTVKA

-433 VLKLKQQSNSTS
+433 VLKLKQQSSSTSNQASQSTADTYTVQSDDTLWGIANTHDTTVNNLKQINDLTSDTIYVGQVLKLKQKSNSTS
-445 NQAPQS
+445 NQASQS
-451 TVDTYTVQSGDTLW
+451 TADTYTVQSGDTLW

-495 KLKQQSNSTSNQA
+495 KLT
-508 PQSTADTYTVQSGDT
+508 
-523 LWGIANTH
+523 
-531 DTTVNDL
+531 
-538 KQINDLTSDT
+538 
-548 IYVGQVLKLKQQTNS
+548 
-563 TSNQAPQSTID
+563 
-574 TYTVQSGDTLWRI
+574 
-587 ANTHD
+587 
-592 TTVNNLK
+592 
-599 QINDL
+599 
-604 TSDTIYVGQ
+604 
-613 VLKLKQQSTTQP
+613 QQSTTQQA
-625 ESSQSSQSN
+625 SSKPSQSN

-655 LTVSHLKQMNNLT
+655 LTVDHLKQMNNLT

-684 ANSQAS
+684 TNSQPS

-730 NNHLNSDTIYVGQVL
+730 NNHLSSETIYVGQVL
-745 SLGQATSTGSHSQS
+745 SLGQTSLTSSHSQAT
-759 SASAQSSSSTNGTYT
+759 ASAQSSTSNGTYT
-774 VKAGDTLWS
+774 VKSGDTLWS

-797 KNDLSNDTIYVGQT
+797 KNDLSNDTIYVGQK
-811 LNVSSSKSASA
+811 LNVSSAKSTSA
-822 TSTASATYTVNS
+822 TSTPSATYTVKS
-834 GDSLWQ
+834 GDSLWK

-852 KALNNLS
+852 KSLNNLS
-859 SDLIYAGQQLKFR
+859 SDLIYAGQQLKLR

>member
-1 MKMKKRK
+1 MKKRK

-43 LLMGNKDKVQADT
+43 LLMGNRDKVQADT

-68 STSKVAQSSSQSST
+68 STSKVTQSSSQSST
-82 QSSSV
+82 SSSVQSSSV
-87 AAGSRVT
+87 AAGLRVT

-108 IEKNA
+108 IEKNV

-127 KSSSASSVSNASSLQ
+127 KSSSASSASVTNASSLQ

-150 ESSSTASSGASSS
+150 ESSSTASSAASSS

-169 SSSQA
+169 SGSQS

-183 AVQTGPSE
+183 AVQTGSSE
-191 QDLQKQWAAKIS
+191 QDLQKQWAAEIS

-335 TDPNYANSLD
+335 TDPNYANLLD

-445 NQAPQS
+445 NQTPQL
-451 TVDTYTVQSGDTLW
+451 TTDTYTVQSGDTLW

-495 KLKQQSNSTSNQA
+495 KLKQQSNSTSNQT
-508 PQSTADTYTVQSGDT
+508 PQSTTDTYTVQSGDT
-523 LWGIANTH
+523 LWG
-531 DTTVNDL
+531 
-538 KQINDLTSDT
+538 
-548 IYVGQVLKLKQQTNS
+548 
-563 TSNQAPQSTID
+563 
-574 TYTVQSGDTLWRI
+574 I

-613 VLKLKQQSTTQP
+613 VLKLKQQSTTQQ
-625 ESSQSSQSN
+625 ESSQPSQSN

-677 LRIKEGQ
+677 LRIKEEQ
-684 ANSQAS
+684 TNSQAS

-745 SLGQATSTGSHSQS
+745 SLGQAASTGSHSQS

-797 KNDLSNDTIYVGQT
+797 KNDLSNDKIYVGQT
-811 LNVSSSKSASA
+811 LNVSSTKSASA
-822 TSTASATYTVNS
+822 TSTASTTYTVKS

-859 SDLIYAGQQLKFR
+859 SDLIYAGQQLKLR